1 MSNLETILQ
10 FCDIFKMHFK
20 TGQVMTESVASYFRW
35 VFFYNFFYFF
45 AFNFC
50 NSSALAFF
58 VCYKIV
64 FNLIW
69 RNCFSKIVSIITE
82 IKEPMGVLSIPYR
95 MTILLSSY
103 CIENVMKTILT
114 WKILYSIIINQF
126 ICATRNTDFK
136 SLLD

>member
-35 VFFYNFFYFF
+35 FFFIISFIFLHSISVIRVHWHFLYVIKSF
-45 AFNFC
+45 
-50 NSSALAFF
+50 
-58 VCYKIV
+58 
-64 FNLIW
+64 LIW